1 MLGADFEFMDF
12 GRMAIL
18 RPERCVAISVRHFRR
33 GDNAIAS
40 WRDPEIRTAACPG
53 CRAPDTLRMLLRCT
67 PHCGVVKEVV
77 DQSGRSLF
85 VSNQNSPRL
94 HSHNSAMLRRTHW
107 KSERIAKLT
116 AAIKPM
122 EAAPPIAA
130 PIAAPR
136 L

>member
-1 MLGADFEFMDF
+1 M
-12 GRMAIL
+12 
-18 RPERCVAISVRHFRR
+18 S
-33 GDNAIAS
+33 
-40 WRDPEIRTAACPG
+40 
-53 CRAPDTLRMLLRCT
+53 APDTLRMLLRCT
-67 PHCGVVKEVV
+67 PHCGVVKEIV

-85 VSNQNSPRL
+85 ASNQNSPRL

-107 KSERIAKLT
+107 KSERITKLT

-136 L
+136 LRARKDVAAKVIANTPVATA